1 MLGGVRLCVVAR
13 GQCFFGGGVF
23 IVACAPWVD
32 DGGYAG
38 VGIVGEREPRV
49 CWGALPGRCA
59 VRRDFRGSGW
69 DSGVFRCALGEP
81 ALRVQV
87 VGAEGASLNKGQSVR
102 CATAQRTLCKLVG
115 IFGTLEDVPELYAD
129 VHRSREHGAVHV
141 ARGAFRPLV
150 EISLEGVER
159 VLYPRVELEF
169 GAGEPE

>member
-13 GQCFFGGGVF
+13 GQCFFSGGVF

-49 CWGALPGRCA
+49 CWGALPGRCD
-59 VRRDFRGSGW
+59 VRRDVGDPGW

-81 ALRVQV
+81 ALRVPV

-102 CATAQRTLCKLVG
+102 CAMAQRTLCKQVG
-115 IFGTLEDVPELYAD
+115 IFDALEDVPELYAD

-150 EISLEGVER
+150 EIALEGVER
-159 VLYPRVELEF
+159 VLYSRVELQF
-169 GAGEPE
+169 

>member
-1 MLGGVRLCVVAR
+1 M
-13 GQCFFGGGVF
+13 
-23 IVACAPWVD
+23 
-32 DGGYAG
+32 
-38 VGIVGEREPRV
+38 
-49 CWGALPGRCA
+49 
-59 VRRDFRGSGW
+59 RRDVGGSGW

-87 VGAEGASLNKGQSVR
+87 VGAEGQSVR
-102 CATAQRTLCKLVG
+102 CAMAQRTLCKLVG

-159 VLYPRVELEF
+159 ILYPRVELEF